1 MRKYAVLPIKLALEA
16 VNEHLAAEVCRVT
29 VHTSRFD
36 CYLQELRTGHF
47 ENEQTAAE
55 GRRVT
60 VHICSFLVY
69 LRCVFTSHFNPC
81 FWTVP
86 VQNDQSAREVCTGAG
101 TSISGL
107 FKILNVFCT
116 LFLQLFLRGLCAE

>member
-29 VHTSRFD
+29 VYTSRFD

-60 VHICSFLVY
+60 VDICSFPVY
-69 LRCVFTSHFNPC
+69 LQCFSTSRS
-81 FWTVP
+81 TV
-86 VQNDQSAREVCTGAG
+86 
-101 TSISGL
+101 
-107 FKILNVFCT
+107 
-116 LFLQLFLRGLCAE
+116 FLQ